1 MTWALNL
8 TTLSHM
14 DMVVV
19 VVPGPRSTLHFTGVT
34 GGWVRL
40 VMKPKKRG
48 RLFLPTSQLLYA
60 PEQPG
65 VAIPIHQQITVQ
77 IPHAAQNFGELALGE
92 SECFL
97 KEDRGKLLHALD
109 GPHFPGA
116 LAWQVEQHLQE
127 HTCTQA

>member
-1 MTWALNL
+1 LTLALSL

-19 VVPGPRSTLHFTGVT
+19 VVPVPRSTLHFTGIA
-34 GGWVRL
+34 GWVRL
-40 VMKPKKRG
+40 AMKTKKRG

-65 VAIPIHQQITVQ
+65 FVIPIHQQITVQ
-77 IPHAAQNFGELALGE
+77 IPRPPQNFGELDLGE

-97 KEDRGKLLHALD
+97 KEDRGKLLYALD
-109 GPHFPGA
+109 GPHLPGV
-116 LAWQVEQHLQE
+116 LPWQVEQHLQE
-127 HTCTQA
+127 HTCTQP